1 VPDPVTEV
9 LDARAAY
16 DQARIDAREL
26 VDRARA
32 MLGKKIHDARQTG
45 TSQTAIL
52 VAMGKSREQIRA
64 FERAYSDWLRDHN
77 GQEPA

>member
-1 VPDPVTEV
+1 MAACWPTRQESCDHEEVPDPVTEV

-64 FERAYSDWLRDHN
+64 
-77 GQEPA
+77 